1 MDSAANTF
9 ANAMS
14 FGFRDRGG
22 SLQHARATIAVGW
35 CIAAGLAIALFQNPL
50 VLAAVALATAL
61 VAINCRVWREV
72 LTIVSLLA
80 PLAALI
86 ALINPI
92 VSQEG
97 QTVLVS
103 QLQIPL
109 IGAIDITRE
118 AIVYGAILG
127 LRSLVIFA
135 VCALYVTTV
144 DPDDLLR
151 VLRRYSVRSAIT
163 ASMAVRFVPV
173 LARDGA
179 NMALARQCRPGEPV
193 KARSFARALFARSL
207 ERSSDAALALE
218 TRGFALA
225 RPLRV
230 KPIPRRAVDWLV
242 LVSASAGVALCVFG
256 ASDRLASFSGF
267 PVTEIDQGAGDIG
280 FALAIF
286 VVLALPALVPRRSRR

>member
-1 MDSAANTF
+1 MI
-9 ANAMS
+9 
-14 FGFRDRGG
+14 RRGN
-22 SLQHARATIAVGW
+22 I
-35 CIAAGLAIALFQNPL
+35 
-50 VLAAVALATAL
+50 
-61 VAINCRVWREV
+61 
-72 LTIVSLLA
+72 
-80 PLAALI
+80 
-86 ALINPI
+86 
-92 VSQEG
+92 
-97 QTVLVS
+97 
-103 QLQIPL
+103 
-109 IGAIDITRE
+109 
-118 AIVYGAILG
+118 
-127 LRSLVIFA
+127 
-135 VCALYVTTV
+135 
-144 DPDDLLR
+144 
-151 VLRRYSVRSAIT
+151 
-163 ASMAVRFVPV
+163 
-173 LARDGA
+173 
-179 NMALARQCRPGEPV
+179 CRPGEPV